1 MSRWAIL
8 GHAARLRRASTI
20 ISPRAPVLSDCCWK
34 CGKRHSHSHPCVL
47 FCASQ
52 ECGVIQRLSCL
63 SEHTTCNFYEL
74 FSIADKRSI
83 SINPLLLDAS
93 FKALQRLFH
102 PDKFANASAEERAIS
117 AENSSV
123 VNQGYQTLK
132 CRVDRINYVLT
143 TFYNIKVLDE
153 GGSYNDA
160 TLMTEVFELRERV
173 DDASNN
179 SDEARSILIEVDNSL
194 EALTAQIELLLQKN
208 GADGLALLKAVA
220 VRFKYYSKIREE
232 VREKLE
238 VN

>member
-1 MSRWAIL
+1 
-8 GHAARLRRASTI
+8 
-20 ISPRAPVLSDCCWK
+20 
-34 CGKRHSHSHPCVL
+34 
-47 FCASQ
+47 
-52 ECGVIQRLSCL
+52 
-63 SEHTTCNFYEL
+63 
-74 FSIADKRSI
+74 
-83 SINPLLLDAS
+83 LDTS

-102 PDKFANASAEERAIS
+102 PDKFANASAEEKAIS

-153 GGSYNDA
+153 GGSFNDA

-173 DDASNN
+173 EDASID
-179 SDEARSILIEVDNSL
+179 SYEARLILEEVDSSL
-194 EALTAQIELLLQKN
+194 EVLTAQIEVLLQKN
-208 GADGLALLKAVA
+208 SAEDLALLKAVA
-220 VRFKYYSKIREE
+220 VRFKYYTKIREE